1 MVAGSKSLKITVSL
15 NSSGEISER
24 SEGEDDEVLGLEV
37 DGRLSE
43 EVEVDEWISFFEIL
57 NAIESQS

>member
-15 NSSGEISER
+15 NSSGEISEG